1 MGGTHDEA
9 FDVPGG
15 PDRRRRFLVQPDRR
29 EVTKADRDTLVAH
42 LKKTEAAF
50 LKSIDGVSDAQWT
63 WKSAPDRWS
72 VAETAEHITKAEDLL
87 RGMVE
92 GMMKTPAT
100 PELLAKTKGKEEMI
114 LKTIPDRTKKA
125 QAPEPL
131 VPKGSFA
138 TKAALIE
145 AFKAARAKTLAIAGG
160 TDRPA
165 RLRARRACRS
175 ARWTPTRRIL
185 FLSAHTERHTKQIE
199 EVKATAG
206 YPAQVAAAV

>member
-1 MGGTHDEA
+1 MLKRSTFLTALMGAVVFSSTLIAG
-9 FDVPGG
+9 
-15 PDRRRRFLVQPDRR
+15 

-50 LKSIDGVSDAQWT
+50 LKSIEGVSDAQWT

-72 VAETAEHITKAEDLL
+72 VAETAEHITKSEDML
-87 RGMVE
+87 RGRVE
-92 GMMKTPAT
+92 GMLKAPAAA
-100 PELLAKTKGKEEMI
+100 PDLLAKTKGKDQAI
-114 LKTIPDRTKKA
+114 ITAIPDRSKKF

-160 TDRPA
+160 TSD
-165 RLRARRACRS
+165 LRAYAN
-175 ARWTPTRRIL
+175 ADLPVGETDAYQGVL

-206 YPAQVAAAV
+206 YPAK

>member
-1 MGGTHDEA
+1 MLK
-9 FDVPGG
+9 
-15 PDRRRRFLVQPDRR
+15 RSSFLAALVGAVVVSSSLLSAG
-29 EVTKADRDTLVAH
+29 ETTKADRDALVAH
-42 LKKTEAAF
+42 LNKTSEAF
-50 LKSIDGVSDAQWT
+50 LKSIDGVSDAQWN
-63 WKSAPDRWS
+63 WKSSPDRWS

-100 PELLAKTKGKEEMI
+100 PEFLAKTKGKEEMI
-114 LKTIPDRTKKA
+114 LKVIPDRTQKFK
-125 QAPEPL
+125 APEPL

-145 AFKAARAKTLAIAGG
+145 AFKAARAKTMALAKGPADLRSFGG
-160 TDRPA
+160 NLPSGEADA
-165 RLRARRACRS
+165 YQGV
-175 ARWTPTRRIL
+175 L

-206 YPAQVAAAV
+206 YPAK

>member
-1 MGGTHDEA
+1 MLKRST
-9 FDVPGG
+9 
-15 PDRRRRFLVQPDRR
+15 FLAALIGAVVFSSSLIAR
-29 EVTKADRDTLVAH
+29 EVTKADRDSLVAH

-50 LKSIDGVSDAQWT
+50 LKSIDGVSDAQWK

-72 VAETAEHITKAEDLL
+72 VAETAEHITKAEDML
-87 RGMVE
+87 RGRVE
-92 GMMKTPAT
+92 GMLKAPAAA
-100 PELLAKTKGKEEMI
+100 PDLVAKTKGKDEVI
-114 LKTIPDRTKKA
+114 IKQIPDRSKKF

-145 AFKAARAKTLAIAGG
+145 AFKAARAKTLALAGG
-160 TDRPA
+160 TSD
-165 RLRARRACRS
+165 LRAFAN
-175 ARWTPTRRIL
+175 ADLPVGETDAYQGIL

-206 YPAQVAAAV
+206 YPAK

>member
-1 MGGTHDEA
+1 MLKRSTFLAALMGAAVFSSSLIAG
-9 FDVPGG
+9 
-15 PDRRRRFLVQPDRR
+15 
-29 EVTKADRDTLVAH
+29 EVSKTDRDTLVAH

-63 WKSAPDRWS
+63 WKPAPERWS

-87 RGMVE
+87 RGRVE
-92 GMMKTPAT
+92 GMLKAPAAA
-100 PELLAKTKGKEEMI
+100 PDLLAKTKGKDEVI
-114 LKTIPDRTKKA
+114 LKNIPDRTRKA

-131 VPKGSFA
+131 VPKGAFA

-145 AFKAARAKTLAIAGG
+145 AFKAARAKTLAVAGG
-160 TDRPA
+160 TSD
-165 RLRARRACRS
+165 LRAYAN
-175 ARWTPTRRIL
+175 ADLPVGETDAYQGIL

-206 YPAQVAAAV
+206 YPAK

>member
-1 MGGTHDEA
+1 MLK
-9 FDVPGG
+9 
-15 PDRRRRFLVQPDRR
+15 RSSFLAALVGAVVFSSSLLSAG
-29 EVTKADRDTLVAH
+29 ETTKADRDMVVAH
-42 LKKTEAAF
+42 LNRTSEAF

-100 PELLAKTKGKEEMI
+100 PEFLAKTKGKDEMI
-114 LKTIPDRTKKA
+114 LKVIPDRTQKFK
-125 QAPEPL
+125 APEPL

-138 TKAALIE
+138 SKAALIE
-145 AFKAARAKTLAIAGG
+145 AFKAARAKTLALAKGPADLRSFGG
-160 TDRPA
+160 NLPSGEADA
-165 RLRARRACRS
+165 VQG
-175 ARWTPTRRIL
+175 IL

-199 EVKATAG
+199 EVKATTG
-206 YPAQVAAAV
+206 YPGK

>member
-1 MGGTHDEA
+1 MKRST
-9 FDVPGG
+9 
-15 PDRRRRFLVQPDRR
+15 FLAALIGAVVFSSSLTAG

-63 WKSAPDRWS
+63 WKSSPDRWS

-92 GMMKTPAT
+92 GMMKAPAA
-100 PELLAKTKGKEEMI
+100 PELLAKTKGKEEVI
-114 LKTIPDRTKKA
+114 LKNIPDRTRKA

-131 VPKGSFA
+131 VPKGTFA
-138 TKAALIE
+138 SKAALIE

-160 TDRPA
+160 TTD
-165 RLRARRACRS
+165 LRAYGTAGLPIGEVD
-175 ARWTPTRRIL
+175 AYQGIL
-185 FLSAHTERHTKQIE
+185 FLSAHTERHTKQID

-206 YPAQVAAAV
+206 YPAK

>member
-1 MGGTHDEA
+1 MLKRST
-9 FDVPGG
+9 
-15 PDRRRRFLVQPDRR
+15 FLAALAGAVVFSSSLIAG
-29 EVTKADRDTLVAH
+29 EVTKADRDKLVDH

-72 VAETAEHITKAEDLL
+72 VAEAAEHITKSEDLL

-92 GMMKTPAT
+92 GMMKAPAA
-100 PELLAKTKGKEEMI
+100 PDLLAKTKGKEEVI
-114 LKTIPDRTKKA
+114 LKNIPDRSKKA
-125 QAPEPL
+125 TAPEPL

-138 TKAALIE
+138 SKAALIE

-160 TDRPA
+160 TTD
-165 RLRARRACRS
+165 LRAYGQAGMPVGEID
-175 ARWTPTRRIL
+175 AYQGVL
-185 FLSAHTERHTKQIE
+185 FLSAHTERHTKQID

-206 YPAQVAAAV
+206 YPAK

>member
-1 MGGTHDEA
+1 MKRST
-9 FDVPGG
+9 
-15 PDRRRRFLVQPDRR
+15 FLAALAGAVVFSTTLSAG
-29 EVTKADRDTLVAH
+29 ETTKADREKLVAH

-50 LKSIDGVSDAQWT
+50 LASIENVSDAQWT

-72 VAETAEHITKAEDLL
+72 VAEASEHITKSEDLL

-92 GMMKTPAT
+92 GMMKAPAAADV
-100 PELLAKTKGKEEMI
+100 LAKTQGKDDQI
-114 LKTIPDRTKKA
+114 VTVIPDRTKKF

-138 TKAALIE
+138 NKAALIT
-145 AFKAARAKTLAIAGG
+145 AFKAARAKTLAIANSTSDLRSFAAGG
-160 TDRPA
+160 LPLGEMDA
-165 RLRARRACRS
+165 LQAS
-175 ARWTPTRRIL
+175 L

-206 YPAQVAAAV
+206 YPAK

>member
-1 MGGTHDEA
+1 MKRST
-9 FDVPGG
+9 
-15 PDRRRRFLVQPDRR
+15 FLAALIGAVTLSSSLIAG

-50 LKSIDGVSDAQWT
+50 LKSIDGASDAQWT
-63 WKSAPDRWS
+63 WKSSPDRWS

-92 GMMKTPAT
+92 GMMKAPAA
-100 PELLAKTKGKEEMI
+100 PDLLAKTKGKEEVI
-114 LKTIPDRTKKA
+114 LKNIPDRTRKA

-131 VPKGSFA
+131 VPKGTFA
-138 TKAALIE
+138 SKAALIE

-160 TDRPA
+160 TTD
-165 RLRARRACRS
+165 LRTYGMAGLPIGEVDAYQ
-175 ARWTPTRRIL
+175 AIL
-185 FLSAHTERHTKQIE
+185 FLSAHTERHTKQID

-206 YPAQVAAAV
+206 YPAK